1 MILRGVSFSTLKFE
15 YLNKN
20 HKYLNDEINWRSKIT
35 WDCGTWD
42 VGQQTYPSPAIN
54 SRQNT
59 KQTYPIIHHQSLTA
73 DKIPSR
79 HHILSG
85 KQTTSPDSRYC
96 QITSQDR
103 RTILRTVDIG
113 QLSSYSLLGQ
123 QEALTGQYVRRL
135 FLDSM
140 LPSPYSAW

>member
-1 MILRGVSFSTLKFE
+1 MHHQPLTVDKTL
-15 YLNKN
+15 
-20 HKYLNDEINWRSKIT
+20 
-35 WDCGTWD
+35 
-42 VGQQTYPSPAIN
+42 
-54 SRQNT
+54 SRHTHPQPLT
-59 KQTYPIIHHQSLTA
+59 LDKTLSRHTHHQPLTVDKTLSRHFHHQSLTA

-79 HHILSG
+79 HHNLSG